1 MRGVAVDL
9 AVLVAPL
16 LGQGQSGH
24 RPANSGAAGTEQ

>member
-1 MRGVAVDL
+1 MRGVAAYF
-9 AVLVAPL
+9 AVLVASL